1 MRSSNYI
8 EKERRQKKMTEIK
21 VIEIEELNQQ
31 LNKRIRERKNRK
43 HNVNKLMK
51 FNTRLCSEVSQ

>member
-1 MRSSNYI
+1 
-8 EKERRQKKMTEIK
+8 MTEIK

-31 LNKRIRERKNRK
+31 LNKRIRERKNKK
-43 HNVNKLMK
+43 HNMNKLMK